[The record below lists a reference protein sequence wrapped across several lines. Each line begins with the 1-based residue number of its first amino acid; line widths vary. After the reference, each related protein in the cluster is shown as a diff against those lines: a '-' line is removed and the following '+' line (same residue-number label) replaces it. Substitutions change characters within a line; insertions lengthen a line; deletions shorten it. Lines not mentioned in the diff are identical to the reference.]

1 MNNHSM
7 NQQQKTLNFD
17 IEGMSCASC
26 VGRVER
32 AITKVDDVESVNVN
46 LATERA
52 TVQIS
57 DSATDVDLS
66 TLITQAIE
74 KAGYQA
80 KLHQDGQQVNASAQ
94 DDVHTV
100 LRIDGM
106 SCASCVGRV
115 ERALKK
121 LEGVTDANVN
131 LATEIAN
138 IHHTSMLNT
147 EQLIAQVEQA
157 GYEATVVQ
165 QQNESLNKNTA
176 QAPQKSYSERR
187 QLEADELFKK
197 LIVAIILALPVF
209 ILEMGS
215 HFIPALH
222 HWIASNIGMQN
233 SWYLQ
238 FILATLVMI
247 FSGRQFFTHGI
258 PALFR
263 GAPDMNTLVAVGSLA
278 AYSYSIVATFMPQ
291 LLPEANLAVYYE
303 SVVVIIVLILLG
315 RYLEAKAKG
324 QTSQAIEKLI
334 QLQPK
339 VAHVKRDGQFI
350 DVEITDV
357 KSNDIVMI
365 KPSESVPFDG
375 VVIEGQSYVDESMIT
390 GESMAV
396 QKIVDDQVI
405 GGTLNQQGQLIVQVR
420 AVGSD
425 TTLAKIIQLVENAQS
440 SKLPIQ
446 NLVDKITMWFVP
458 TILVIALL
466 TFLAWMFFSE
476 QGISFALINA
486 VSVLIIA
493 CPCAMGLATPM
504 SIMVGTGRAAEL
516 GILFRDV
523 QALQSAK
530 DIEAVAFDKTG
541 TLTEGHPILT
551 DLLLAPDVDKND
563 VKESHDVDLIRQ
575 YAASLESASEH
586 PIAKAIVE
594 DAKVR
599 GLALLPI
606 TDFQALVGFGVQA
619 QIDGKTIRIGSD
631 MWMKQLG
638 FSSTAL
644 QPYFEELTSE
654 AKTTFYLSV
663 DEQILAVIAVADEA
677 KADAKSAIKALYQE
691 KFHVAMVSGDQ
702 QKTAEAIAQSLG
714 IDQVIANVKPA
725 QKVEAISALQAKYG
739 KVAFVGDGINDA
751 PALAHADLGIA
762 MGTGTDIAIETAD
775 VVLMNGHVSSVVDCI
790 ALSRATIRNIQ
801 QNLFWAFI
809 YNVAL
814 IPVAAGV
821 LYPLN
826 GMLLSPMFAA
836 FAMALSSVF
845 VVTNALR
852 LKRFQS
858 ITAED

>member
-1 MNNHSM
+1 MSQQAPNQQSI

-17 IEGMSCASC
+17 VKGMSCASC

-32 AITKVDDVESVNVN
+32 AIAKVNGVDSVNVN
-46 LATERA
+46 LATERT

-57 DSATDVDLS
+57 DSAADVELS
-66 TLITQAIE
+66 TSIAQAIE

-80 KLHQDGQQVNASAQ
+80 TLHQDPQQINTPAK
-94 DDVHTV
+94 DDVRTV

-115 ERALKK
+115 ERALQK
-121 LEGVTDANVN
+121 LEGVIDASVN

-138 IHHTSMLNT
+138 IHHTSMVDT
-147 EQLIAQVEQA
+147 DQLITQVEQA
-157 GYEATVVQ
+157 GYQATVVQ
-165 QQNESLNKNTA
+165 QQSNSTTEHTTQL
-176 QAPQKSYSERR
+176 PQKSYSERR
-187 QLEADELFKK
+187 QHEANELFKK

-215 HFIPALH
+215 HFIPTLH
-222 HWIASNIGMQN
+222 HWVASNIGIQN

-238 FILATLVMI
+238 FILATLVLI
-247 FSGRQFFTHGI
+247 FSGRLFYTHGI

-278 AYSYSIVATFMPQ
+278 AYSFSIIATFLPQ
-291 LLPEANLAVYYE
+291 LLPEASLAVYYE
-303 SVVVIIVLILLG
+303 SVVVIIVLILFG

-375 VVIEGQSYVDESMIT
+375 VVIEGQSYIDESMIT
-390 GESMAV
+390 GESIAV
-396 QKIVDDQVI
+396 QKTVNAQVI

-425 TTLAKIIQLVENAQS
+425 TALAKIIQLVENAQS

-458 TILVIALL
+458 TILVIAVL
-466 TFLAWMFFSE
+466 TFLAWMLFSE
-476 QGISFALINA
+476 QGLSFALINA

-530 DIEAVAFDKTG
+530 DIQAVAFDKTG

-551 DLLLAPDVDKND
+551 DLLLAPDVKDN
-563 VKESHDVDLIRQ
+563 DVDLIRQ

-586 PIAKAIVE
+586 PIAKSIVE
-594 DAKVR
+594 DAQTR

-606 TDFQALVGFGVQA
+606 TDFQAHVGLGVQA
-619 QIDGKTIRIGSD
+619 QIDGKTIRIGSGT
-631 MWMKQLG
+631 WMQQLG
-638 FSSTAL
+638 FSTTAL
-644 QPYFEELTSE
+644 QPYFDELTSE

-663 DEQILAVIAVADEA
+663 DEQIFAVIAVADEA

-725 QKVEAISALQAKYG
+725 QKVEAISALQVKYG

-790 ALSRATIRNIQ
+790 ALSSATIRNIQ

-858 ITAED
+858 ITAKN

>member
-1 MNNHSM
+1 MNQQAM
-7 NQQQKTLNFD
+7 NQQQKALNFD
-17 IEGMSCASC
+17 VEGMSCASC

-32 AITKVDDVESVNVN
+32 AIAKVDGVKSVSVN

-52 TVQIS
+52 SVQIN
-57 DSATDVDLS
+57 DATTDAELS
-66 TLITQAIE
+66 TSITQAIE

-80 KLHQDGQQVNASAQ
+80 TLHQDAQQVNVSVQ
-94 DDVHTV
+94 DDVHSV

-115 ERALKK
+115 ERALQK
-121 LEGVTDANVN
+121 LDGVTDATVN
-131 LATEIAN
+131 LATEMAN
-138 IHHTSMLNT
+138 IHHTSMVNT
-147 EQLIAQVEQA
+147 DQLIAQVEQA
-157 GYEATVVQ
+157 GYQATVVQ
-165 QQNESLNKNTA
+165 QQSESLNNTT
-176 QAPQKSYSERR
+176 QAPQKNYSERR

-197 LIVAIILALPVF
+197 LIVAIVLALPVF
-209 ILEMGS
+209 VLEMGS
-215 HFIPALH
+215 HFIPTLH

-238 FILATLVMI
+238 FILATLVLI
-247 FSGRQFFTHGI
+247 FSGRQFYTHGI

-263 GAPDMNTLVAVGSLA
+263 GAPDMNTLVAIGSLA
-278 AYSYSIVATFMPQ
+278 AYSYSIVATF
-291 LLPEANLAVYYE
+291 LPELLLESNLAVYYE

-324 QTSQAIEKLI
+324 QTSQAIEKLM

-350 DVEITDV
+350 DVDINSIQ
-357 KSNDIVMI
+357 SNDIIMI

-375 VVIEGQSYVDESMIT
+375 VVIEGQSYIDESMIT

-396 QKIVDDQVI
+396 QKAIDDQVI
-405 GGTLNQQGQLIVQVR
+405 GGTLNQQGQIIVQVR
-420 AVGSD
+420 AVGGD

-458 TILVIALL
+458 TILVIAVL
-466 TFLAWMFFSE
+466 TFFAWMLFSE
-476 QGISFALINA
+476 QGLSFALINA

-523 QALQSAK
+523 HALQSAK
-530 DIEAVAFDKTG
+530 DIQAIAFDKTG
-541 TLTEGHPILT
+541 TLTNGHPILT
-551 DLLLAPDVDKND
+551 DLLLATDIEDNI
-563 VKESHDVDLIRQ
+563 DVDLIRQ

-586 PIAKAIVE
+586 PIAKAIVD

-606 TDFQALVGFGVQA
+606 TDFQAHVGLGVQA
-619 QIDGKTIRIGSD
+619 QIDGKTIRIGSGT
-631 MWMKQLG
+631 WMKQLG

-677 KADAKSAIKALYQE
+677 KADAQSAIHALHQDQ
-691 KFHVAMVSGDQ
+691 FHVAMVSGDQ
-702 QKTAEAIAQSLG
+702 QKTAEAIAESLG
-714 IDQVIANVKPA
+714 VDQVIANVKP
-725 QKVEAISALQAKYG
+725 
-739 KVAFVGDGINDA
+739 

-790 ALSRATIRNIQ
+790 ALSRATISNIQ

-858 ITAED
+858 ISVKN

>member
-1 MNNHSM
+1 MNQQAM

-17 IEGMSCASC
+17 VEGMSCASC

-32 AITKVDDVESVNVN
+32 AIAKVDGVESVSVN

-52 TVQIS
+52 TVQMN
-57 DSATDVDLS
+57 DANANAELS
-66 TLITQAIE
+66 TSITQAIE

-80 KLHQDGQQVNASAQ
+80 TLHQDAQQVNVSVQ
-94 DDVHTV
+94 DDVHSV

-115 ERALKK
+115 ERALQKID
-121 LEGVTDANVN
+121 GVTGASVN
-131 LATEIAN
+131 LATEMAN
-138 IHHTSMLNT
+138 IHHTSMVDT
-147 EQLIAQVEQA
+147 DQLIAQVEQV
-157 GYEATVVQ
+157 GYQATVVQ
-165 QQNESLNKNTA
+165 QQKNDSTNKYEA

-197 LIVAIILALPVF
+197 LILAIVLALPVF
-209 ILEMGS
+209 VLEMGS

-238 FILATLVMI
+238 FILATLVLI
-247 FSGRQFFTHGI
+247 FSGRQFYTHGI

-263 GAPDMNTLVAVGSLA
+263 GAPDMNTLVAIGSLA
-278 AYSYSIVATFMPQ
+278 AYSYSIVATF
-291 LLPEANLAVYYE
+291 LPELLLESNLAVYYE

-324 QTSQAIEKLI
+324 QTSQAIEKLM

-350 DVEITDV
+350 DVDINSIQ
-357 KSNDIVMI
+357 SNDIIMI

-375 VVIEGQSYVDESMIT
+375 VVIEGQSYIDESMIT

-396 QKIVDDQVI
+396 QKAIDDQVI
-405 GGTLNQQGQLIVQVR
+405 GGTLNQQGQIIVQVR
-420 AVGSD
+420 AVGGD

-458 TILVIALL
+458 TILVIAVL
-466 TFLAWMFFSE
+466 TFLAWMLFSD
-476 QGISFALINA
+476 QGLSFALINA

-523 QALQSAK
+523 HALQSAK
-530 DIEAVAFDKTG
+530 DIQAIAFDKTG
-541 TLTEGHPILT
+541 TLTNGHPILT
-551 DLLLAPDVDKND
+551 DLLLATDIEDNN
-563 VKESHDVDLIRQ
+563 DVDLIRQ

-606 TDFQALVGFGVQA
+606 TDFQAHVGLGVQA
-619 QIDGKTIRIGSD
+619 QIDGKTIRIGSGT
-631 MWMKQLG
+631 WMKQLG

-644 QPYFEELTSE
+644 QPDFEELTSE

-677 KADAKSAIKALYQE
+677 KADAQSAIHALHQDQ
-691 KFHVAMVSGDQ
+691 FHVAMVSGDQ
-702 QKTAEAIAQSLG
+702 QKTAEAIAESLG
-714 IDQVIANVKPA
+714 VDQVIANVKPA
-725 QKVEAISALQAKYG
+725 QKVEAISALQGKYG

-821 LYPLN
+821 LYPFN

-858 ITAED
+858 ITANN

>member
-1 MNNHSM
+1 MNQQAM
-7 NQQQKTLNFD
+7 NQQQKALNFD
-17 IEGMSCASC
+17 VEGMSCASC

-32 AITKVDDVESVNVN
+32 AIAKVDGVKSVSVN

-52 TVQIS
+52 SVQIN
-57 DSATDVDLS
+57 DATTDAELS
-66 TLITQAIE
+66 TSITQAIE

-80 KLHQDGQQVNASAQ
+80 TLHQDAQQVNVSVQ
-94 DDVHTV
+94 DDVHSV

-115 ERALKK
+115 ERALQK
-121 LEGVTDANVN
+121 LDGVTDATVN
-131 LATEIAN
+131 LATEMAN
-138 IHHTSMLNT
+138 IHHTSMVNT
-147 EQLIAQVEQA
+147 DQLIAQVEQA
-157 GYEATVVQ
+157 GYQATVVQ
-165 QQNESLNKNTA
+165 QQSESLNNTT
-176 QAPQKSYSERR
+176 QAPQKNYSERR

-197 LIVAIILALPVF
+197 LIVAIVLALPVF
-209 ILEMGS
+209 VLEMGS
-215 HFIPALH
+215 HFIPTLH

-238 FILATLVMI
+238 FILATLVLI
-247 FSGRQFFTHGI
+247 FSGRQFYTHGI

-263 GAPDMNTLVAVGSLA
+263 GAPDMNTLVAIGSLA
-278 AYSYSIVATFMPQ
+278 AYSYSIVATF
-291 LLPEANLAVYYE
+291 LPELLLESNLAVYYE

-324 QTSQAIEKLI
+324 QTSQAIEKLM

-350 DVEITDV
+350 DVDINSIQ
-357 KSNDIVMI
+357 SNDIIMI

-375 VVIEGQSYVDESMIT
+375 VVIEGQSYIDESMIT

-396 QKIVDDQVI
+396 QKAIDDQVI
-405 GGTLNQQGQLIVQVR
+405 GGTLNQQGQIIVQVR
-420 AVGSD
+420 AVGGD

-458 TILVIALL
+458 TILVIAVL
-466 TFLAWMFFSE
+466 TFFAWMLFSE
-476 QGISFALINA
+476 QGLSFALINA

-523 QALQSAK
+523 HALQSAK
-530 DIEAVAFDKTG
+530 DIQAIAFDKTG
-541 TLTEGHPILT
+541 TLTNGHPILT
-551 DLLLAPDVDKND
+551 DLLLATDIEDNI
-563 VKESHDVDLIRQ
+563 DVDLIRQ

-586 PIAKAIVE
+586 PIAKAIVD

-606 TDFQALVGFGVQA
+606 TDFQAHVGLGVQA
-619 QIDGKTIRIGSD
+619 QIDGKTIRIGSGT
-631 MWMKQLG
+631 WMKQLG

-677 KADAKSAIKALYQE
+677 KADAQSAIHALHQDQ
-691 KFHVAMVSGDQ
+691 FHVAMVSGDQ
-702 QKTAEAIAQSLG
+702 QKTAEAIAESLG
-714 IDQVIANVKPA
+714 VKPA
-725 QKVEAISALQAKYG
+725 QKVEAISALQGKYG

-790 ALSRATIRNIQ
+790 ALSRATISNIQ

-858 ITAED
+858 ISVKN

>member
-1 MNNHSM
+1 MNQQAM
-7 NQQQKTLNFD
+7 NQQQKALNFD
-17 IEGMSCASC
+17 VEGMSCASC

-32 AITKVDDVESVNVN
+32 AIAKVDGVKSVSVN

-52 TVQIS
+52 SVQIN
-57 DSATDVDLS
+57 DATTDAELS
-66 TLITQAIE
+66 TSITQAIE

-80 KLHQDGQQVNASAQ
+80 TLHQDAQQVNVSVQ
-94 DDVHTV
+94 DDVHSV

-115 ERALKK
+115 ERALQK
-121 LEGVTDANVN
+121 LDGVTDATVN
-131 LATEIAN
+131 LATEMAN
-138 IHHTSMLNT
+138 IHHTSMVNT
-147 EQLIAQVEQA
+147 DQLIAQVEQA
-157 GYEATVVQ
+157 GYQATVVQ
-165 QQNESLNKNTA
+165 QQSESLNNTT
-176 QAPQKSYSERR
+176 QAPQKNYSERR

-197 LIVAIILALPVF
+197 LIVAIVLALPVF
-209 ILEMGS
+209 VLEMGS
-215 HFIPALH
+215 HFIPTLH

-238 FILATLVMI
+238 FILATLVLI
-247 FSGRQFFTHGI
+247 FSGRQFYTHGI

-263 GAPDMNTLVAVGSLA
+263 GAPDMNTLVAIGSLA
-278 AYSYSIVATFMPQ
+278 AYSYSIVATF
-291 LLPEANLAVYYE
+291 LPELLLESNLAVYYE

-324 QTSQAIEKLI
+324 QTSQAIEKLM

-350 DVEITDV
+350 DVDINSIQ
-357 KSNDIVMI
+357 SNDIIMI

-375 VVIEGQSYVDESMIT
+375 VVIEGQSYIDESMIT

-396 QKIVDDQVI
+396 QKAIDDQVI
-405 GGTLNQQGQLIVQVR
+405 GGTLNQQGQIIVQVR
-420 AVGSD
+420 AVGGD

-458 TILVIALL
+458 TILVIAVL
-466 TFLAWMFFSE
+466 TFFAWMLFSE
-476 QGISFALINA
+476 QGLSFALINA

-523 QALQSAK
+523 HALQSAK
-530 DIEAVAFDKTG
+530 DIQAIAFDKTG
-541 TLTEGHPILT
+541 TLTNGHPILT
-551 DLLLAPDVDKND
+551 DLLLATDIEDNI
-563 VKESHDVDLIRQ
+563 DVDLIRQ

-586 PIAKAIVE
+586 PIAKAIVD

-606 TDFQALVGFGVQA
+606 TDFQAHVGLGVQA
-619 QIDGKTIRIGSD
+619 QIDGKTIRIGSGT
-631 MWMKQLG
+631 WMKQLG

-677 KADAKSAIKALYQE
+677 KADAQSAIHALHQDQ
-691 KFHVAMVSGDQ
+691 FHVAMVSGDQ
-702 QKTAEAIAQSLG
+702 QKTAEAIAESLG
-714 IDQVIANVKPA
+714 VDQVIANVKPA
-725 QKVEAISALQAKYG
+725 QKVEAISALQGKYG

-790 ALSRATIRNIQ
+790 ALSRATISNIQ

-814 IPVAAGV
+814 IPVAAGL

-858 ITAED
+858 ISVKN

>member
-1 MNNHSM
+1 MNQQAM

-17 IEGMSCASC
+17 VEGMSCASC

-32 AITKVDDVESVNVN
+32 AIAKVDGVESVSVN

-52 TVQIS
+52 TVQMN
-57 DSATDVDLS
+57 DANANAELS
-66 TLITQAIE
+66 TSITQAIE

-80 KLHQDGQQVNASAQ
+80 TLHQDAQQVNVSVQ
-94 DDVHTV
+94 DDVHSV

-115 ERALKK
+115 ERALQKID
-121 LEGVTDANVN
+121 GVTGASVN
-131 LATEIAN
+131 LATEMAN
-138 IHHTSMLNT
+138 IHHTSMVDT
-147 EQLIAQVEQA
+147 DQLIAQVEQV
-157 GYEATVVQ
+157 GYQATVVQ
-165 QQNESLNKNTA
+165 QQKNDSTNKYEA

-197 LIVAIILALPVF
+197 LILAIVLALPVF
-209 ILEMGS
+209 VLEMGS

-238 FILATLVMI
+238 FILATLVLI
-247 FSGRQFFTHGI
+247 FSGRQFYTHGI

-263 GAPDMNTLVAVGSLA
+263 GAPDMNTLVAIGSLA
-278 AYSYSIVATFMPQ
+278 AYSYSIVATFLPE
-291 LLPEANLAVYYE
+291 LLPKANLSVYYE

-324 QTSQAIEKLI
+324 QTSQAIEKLM

-350 DVEITDV
+350 DVDINSIQ
-357 KSNDIVMI
+357 SNDIIMI

-375 VVIEGQSYVDESMIT
+375 VVIEGQSYIDESMIT

-396 QKIVDDQVI
+396 QKAVDDQVI

-420 AVGSD
+420 AVGGD

-458 TILVIALL
+458 TILVIAVL
-466 TFLAWMFFSE
+466 TFLAWMLFSD
-476 QGISFALINA
+476 QGLSFALINA

-523 QALQSAK
+523 HALQSAK
-530 DIEAVAFDKTG
+530 DIQAIAFDKTG
-541 TLTEGHPILT
+541 TLTNGHPILT
-551 DLLLAPDVDKND
+551 DLLLATDIEDNN
-563 VKESHDVDLIRQ
+563 DVDLIRQ

-606 TDFQALVGFGVQA
+606 TDFQAHVGLGVQA
-619 QIDGKTIRIGSD
+619 QIDGKTIRIGSGT
-631 MWMKQLG
+631 WMKQLG

-677 KADAKSAIKALYQE
+677 KADAQSAIHALHQDQ
-691 KFHVAMVSGDQ
+691 FHVAMVSGDQ

-714 IDQVIANVKPA
+714 VDQVIANVKPA
-725 QKVEAISALQAKYG
+725 QKVEAISALQGKYG

-790 ALSRATIRNIQ
+790 ALSRATISNIQ

-821 LYPLN
+821 LYPFN

-858 ITAED
+858 ITANN

>member
-1 MNNHSM
+1 MNQQAM
-7 NQQQKTLNFD
+7 NQQQKALNFD
-17 IEGMSCASC
+17 VEGMSCASC

-32 AITKVDDVESVNVN
+32 AIAKVDGVKSVSVN

-52 TVQIS
+52 SVQIN
-57 DSATDVDLS
+57 DATTDAELS
-66 TLITQAIE
+66 TSITQAIE

-80 KLHQDGQQVNASAQ
+80 TLHQDAQQVNVSVQ
-94 DDVHTV
+94 DDVHSV

-115 ERALKK
+115 ERALQK
-121 LEGVTDANVN
+121 LDGVTDATVN
-131 LATEIAN
+131 LATEMAN
-138 IHHTSMLNT
+138 IHHTSMVNT
-147 EQLIAQVEQA
+147 DQLIAQVEQA
-157 GYEATVVQ
+157 GYQATVVQ
-165 QQNESLNKNTA
+165 QQSESLNNTT
-176 QAPQKSYSERR
+176 QAPQKNYSERR

-197 LIVAIILALPVF
+197 LIVAIVLALPVF
-209 ILEMGS
+209 VLEMGS
-215 HFIPALH
+215 HFIPTLH

-238 FILATLVMI
+238 FILATLVLI
-247 FSGRQFFTHGI
+247 FSGRQFYTHGI

-263 GAPDMNTLVAVGSLA
+263 GAPDMNTLVAIGSLA
-278 AYSYSIVATFMPQ
+278 AYSYSIVATF
-291 LLPEANLAVYYE
+291 LPELLLESNLAVYYE

-324 QTSQAIEKLI
+324 QTSQAIEKLM

-350 DVEITDV
+350 DVDINSIQ
-357 KSNDIVMI
+357 SNDIIMI

-375 VVIEGQSYVDESMIT
+375 VVIEGQSYIDESMIT

-396 QKIVDDQVI
+396 QKAIDDQVI
-405 GGTLNQQGQLIVQVR
+405 GGTLNQQGQIIVQVR
-420 AVGSD
+420 AVGGD

-458 TILVIALL
+458 TILVIAVL
-466 TFLAWMFFSE
+466 TFFAWMLFSE
-476 QGISFALINA
+476 QGLSFALINA

-523 QALQSAK
+523 HALQSAK
-530 DIEAVAFDKTG
+530 DIQAIAFDKTG
-541 TLTEGHPILT
+541 TLTNGHPILT
-551 DLLLAPDVDKND
+551 DLLLATDIEDNI
-563 VKESHDVDLIRQ
+563 DVDLIRQ

-586 PIAKAIVE
+586 PIAKAIVD

-606 TDFQALVGFGVQA
+606 TDFQAHVGLGVQA
-619 QIDGKTIRIGSD
+619 QIDGKTIRIGSGT
-631 MWMKQLG
+631 WMKQLG

-677 KADAKSAIKALYQE
+677 KADAQSAIHALHQDQ
-691 KFHVAMVSGDQ
+691 FHVAMVSGDQ
-702 QKTAEAIAQSLG
+702 QKTAEAIAESLG
-714 IDQVIANVKPA
+714 VDQVIANVKPA
-725 QKVEAISALQAKYG
+725 QKVEAISALQGKYG

-790 ALSRATIRNIQ
+790 ALSRATISNIQ

-858 ITAED
+858 ISVKN

>member
-1 MNNHSM
+1 MNNQSM

-17 IEGMSCASC
+17 VEGMSCASC

-32 AITKVDDVESVNVN
+32 AIAKVDGVESVSVN

-52 TVQIS
+52 TVQTNN
-57 DSATDVDLS
+57 ANANAELS
-66 TLITQAIE
+66 TSITQAIE

-80 KLHQDGQQVNASAQ
+80 TLHQDAQQVNVSVQ
-94 DDVHTV
+94 DDVHSV

-115 ERALKK
+115 ERALQKID
-121 LEGVTDANVN
+121 GVTGASVN
-131 LATEIAN
+131 LATEMAN
-138 IHHTSMLNT
+138 IHHTSMVDT
-147 EQLIAQVEQA
+147 DQLIAQVEQV
-157 GYEATVVQ
+157 GYQATVVQ
-165 QQNESLNKNTA
+165 QQKNDSTNKYKA

-197 LIVAIILALPVF
+197 LILAIVLALPVF
-209 ILEMGS
+209 VLEMGS

-238 FILATLVMI
+238 FILATLVLI
-247 FSGRQFFTHGI
+247 FSGRQFYTHGI

-263 GAPDMNTLVAVGSLA
+263 GAPDMNTLVAIGSLA
-278 AYSYSIVATFMPQ
+278 AYSYSIVATF
-291 LLPEANLAVYYE
+291 LPELLLESNLAVYYE

-324 QTSQAIEKLI
+324 QTSQAIEKLM

-350 DVEITDV
+350 DVDINSIQ
-357 KSNDIVMI
+357 SNDIIMI

-375 VVIEGQSYVDESMIT
+375 VVIEGQSYIDESMIT

-396 QKIVDDQVI
+396 QKAIDDQVI
-405 GGTLNQQGQLIVQVR
+405 GGTLNQQGQIIVQVR
-420 AVGSD
+420 AVGGD

-458 TILVIALL
+458 TILVIAVL
-466 TFLAWMFFSE
+466 TFLAWMLFSD
-476 QGISFALINA
+476 QGLSFALINA

-523 QALQSAK
+523 HALQSAK
-530 DIEAVAFDKTG
+530 DIQAIAFDKTG
-541 TLTEGHPILT
+541 TLTNGHPILT
-551 DLLLAPDVDKND
+551 DLLLATDIEDNN
-563 VKESHDVDLIRQ
+563 DVDLIRQ

-606 TDFQALVGFGVQA
+606 TDFQAHVGLGVQA
-619 QIDGKTIRIGSD
+619 QIDGKTIRIGSGT
-631 MWMKQLG
+631 WMKQLG

-644 QPYFEELTSE
+644 QPDFEELTSE

-677 KADAKSAIKALYQE
+677 KADAQSAIHALHQDQ
-691 KFHVAMVSGDQ
+691 FHVAMVSGDQ

-714 IDQVIANVKPA
+714 VDQVIANVKPA
-725 QKVEAISALQAKYG
+725 QKVEAISALQGKYG

-821 LYPLN
+821 LYPFN

-858 ITAED
+858 ITANN

>member
-1 MNNHSM
+1 MNQQAM
-7 NQQQKTLNFD
+7 NQQQKALNFD
-17 IEGMSCASC
+17 VEGMSCASC

-32 AITKVDDVESVNVN
+32 AIAKVDGVKSVSVN

-52 TVQIS
+52 SVQIN
-57 DSATDVDLS
+57 DATTDAELS
-66 TLITQAIE
+66 TSITQAIE

-80 KLHQDGQQVNASAQ
+80 TLHQDAQQVNVSVQ
-94 DDVHTV
+94 DDVHSV

-115 ERALKK
+115 ERALQK
-121 LEGVTDANVN
+121 LDGVTDATVN
-131 LATEIAN
+131 LATEMAN
-138 IHHTSMLNT
+138 IHHTSMVNT
-147 EQLIAQVEQA
+147 DQLIAQVEQA
-157 GYEATVVQ
+157 GYQATVVQ
-165 QQNESLNKNTA
+165 QQSESLNNTT
-176 QAPQKSYSERR
+176 QAPQKNYSERR

-197 LIVAIILALPVF
+197 LIVAIVLALPVF
-209 ILEMGS
+209 VLEMGS
-215 HFIPALH
+215 HFIPTLH

-238 FILATLVMI
+238 FILATLVLI
-247 FSGRQFFTHGI
+247 FSGRQFYTHGI

-263 GAPDMNTLVAVGSLA
+263 GAPDMNTLVAIGSLA
-278 AYSYSIVATFMPQ
+278 AYSYSIVATF
-291 LLPEANLAVYYE
+291 LPELLLESNLAVYYE

-324 QTSQAIEKLI
+324 QTSQAIEKLM

-350 DVEITDV
+350 DVDINSIQ
-357 KSNDIVMI
+357 SNDIIMI

-375 VVIEGQSYVDESMIT
+375 VVIEGQSYIDESMIT

-396 QKIVDDQVI
+396 QKAIDDQVI
-405 GGTLNQQGQLIVQVR
+405 GGTLNQQGQIIVQVR
-420 AVGSD
+420 AVGGD

-458 TILVIALL
+458 TILVIAVL
-466 TFLAWMFFSE
+466 TFFAWMLFSE
-476 QGISFALINA
+476 QGLSFALINA

-523 QALQSAK
+523 HALQSAK
-530 DIEAVAFDKTG
+530 DIQAIAFDKTG
-541 TLTEGHPILT
+541 TLTNGHPILT
-551 DLLLAPDVDKND
+551 DLLLATDIEDNI
-563 VKESHDVDLIRQ
+563 DVDLIRQ

-586 PIAKAIVE
+586 PIAKAIVD

-606 TDFQALVGFGVQA
+606 TDFQAHVGLGVQA
-619 QIDGKTIRIGSD
+619 QIDGKTIRIGSGT
-631 MWMKQLG
+631 WMKQLG

-677 KADAKSAIKALYQE
+677 KADAQSAIHALHQDQ
-691 KFHVAMVSGDQ
+691 FHVAMVSGDQ
-702 QKTAEAIAQSLG
+702 QKTAEAIAESLG
-714 IDQVIANVKPA
+714 VDQVIANVKPA
-725 QKVEAISALQAKYG
+725 QKVEAISALQGKYG

-790 ALSRATIRNIQ
+790 ALSRATISNIQ

-814 IPVAAGV
+814 IPVAAGALPV
-821 LYPLN
+821 EWHATFTDVCRFCD
-826 GMLLSPMFAA
+826 GVILSFC
-836 FAMALSSVF
+836 S
-845 VVTNALR
+845 N
-852 LKRFQS
+852 
-858 ITAED
+858 

>member
-1 MNNHSM
+1 MNQQAI

-17 IEGMSCASC
+17 VEGMSCASC

-32 AITKVDDVESVNVN
+32 SIAKVDGVESVSVN

-52 TVQIS
+52 TVQIN
-57 DSATDVDLS
+57 DATADAELS

-80 KLHQDGQQVNASAQ
+80 KLHQDSQQINASEKT
-94 DDVHTV
+94 DINTI
-100 LRIDGM
+100 LRIEGM
-106 SCASCVGRV
+106 NCASCVGRV
-115 ERALKK
+115 ERALQK
-121 LEGVTDANVN
+121 LDGVTDASVN
-131 LATEIAN
+131 LATETAN
-138 IHHTSMLNT
+138 IQHTSMVDAD
-147 EQLIAQVEQA
+147 QLIAQVKQA
-157 GYEATVVQ
+157 GYEATVILQ
-165 QQNESLNKNTA
+165 QSKSLNKNTA

-187 QLEADELFKK
+187 QLEANELFQK
-197 LIVAIILALPVF
+197 LIVAIVLALPVF
-209 ILEMGS
+209 VLEMGS
-215 HFIPALH
+215 HFIPTLH

-238 FILATLVMI
+238 FILATLVLI
-247 FSGRQFFTHGI
+247 FSGRQFYTHGI

-278 AYSYSIVATFMPQ
+278 AYSYSIVATFLPQ
-291 LLPEANLAVYYE
+291 FLPEANLAVYYE

-324 QTSQAIEKLI
+324 QTSQAIEKLM

-350 DVEITDV
+350 DVDINNIQ
-357 KSNDIVMI
+357 SNDIVMI

-375 VVIEGQSYVDESMIT
+375 IVLEGQSYVDESMIT

-396 QKIVDDQVI
+396 QKTTNDQVI

-420 AVGSD
+420 AVGGD
-425 TTLAKIIQLVENAQS
+425 TTLAKIIQLVEHAQS

-466 TFLAWMFFSE
+466 TFLAWMLFSD
-476 QGISFALINA
+476 QGLSFALINA

-516 GILFRDV
+516 GILFRDA
-523 QALQSAK
+523 QALQSSK
-530 DIEAVAFDKTG
+530 DIQAVAFDKTG
-541 TLTEGHPILT
+541 TLTNGHPILT
-551 DLLLAPDVDKND
+551 DLLLAPDVKEND
-563 VKESHDVDLIRQ
+563 VKENYDVDLIRQ

-594 DAKVR
+594 DAKNR

-606 TDFQALVGFGVQA
+606 TDFQAHVGLGVQA

-631 MWMKQLG
+631 TWMQQLG
-638 FSSTAL
+638 FTTTAL

-663 DEQILAVIAVADEA
+663 DEQIFAVIAVADEA
-677 KADAKSAIKALYQE
+677 KADAKSAINALHQDH
-691 KFHVAMVSGDQ
+691 FHVAMVSGDQ
-702 QKTAEAIAQSLG
+702 QKTVEAIAQSLG
-714 IDQVIANVKPA
+714 VDQVVANVKPE
-725 QKVEAISALQAKYG
+725 QKVEAISALQARYG

-845 VVTNALR
+845 VVSNALR

-858 ITAED
+858 IGKV

>member
-1 MNNHSM
+1 MNQQAM
-7 NQQQKTLNFD
+7 NQQQKALNFD
-17 IEGMSCASC
+17 VEGMSCASC

-32 AITKVDDVESVNVN
+32 AIAKVDGVKSVSVN

-52 TVQIS
+52 SVQIN
-57 DSATDVDLS
+57 DATTDAELS
-66 TLITQAIE
+66 TSITQAIE

-80 KLHQDGQQVNASAQ
+80 TLHQDAQQVNVSVQ
-94 DDVHTV
+94 DDVHSV

-115 ERALKK
+115 ERALQK
-121 LEGVTDANVN
+121 LDGVTDATVN
-131 LATEIAN
+131 LATEMAN
-138 IHHTSMLNT
+138 IHHTSMVNT
-147 EQLIAQVEQA
+147 DQLIAQVEQA
-157 GYEATVVQ
+157 GYQATVVQ
-165 QQNESLNKNTA
+165 QQSESLNNTT
-176 QAPQKSYSERR
+176 QAPQKNYSERR

-197 LIVAIILALPVF
+197 LIVAIVLALPVF
-209 ILEMGS
+209 VLEMGS
-215 HFIPALH
+215 HFIPTLH

-238 FILATLVMI
+238 FILATLVLI
-247 FSGRQFFTHGI
+247 FSGRQFYTHGI

-263 GAPDMNTLVAVGSLA
+263 GAPDMNTLVAIGSLA
-278 AYSYSIVATFMPQ
+278 AYSYSIVATF
-291 LLPEANLAVYYE
+291 LPELLLESNLAVYYE

-324 QTSQAIEKLI
+324 QTSQAIEKLM

-350 DVEITDV
+350 DVDINSIQ
-357 KSNDIVMI
+357 SNDIIMI

-375 VVIEGQSYVDESMIT
+375 VVIEGQSYIDESMIT

-396 QKIVDDQVI
+396 QKAVDDQVI
-405 GGTLNQQGQLIVQVR
+405 GGTLNQQGQIIVQVR

-458 TILVIALL
+458 TILVIAVL
-466 TFLAWMFFSE
+466 TFLAWMLFSD
-476 QGISFALINA
+476 QGLSFALINA

-523 QALQSAK
+523 HALQSAK
-530 DIEAVAFDKTG
+530 DIQAIAFDKTG
-541 TLTEGHPILT
+541 TLTNGHPILT
-551 DLLLAPDVDKND
+551 DLLLATDIEDNN
-563 VKESHDVDLIRQ
+563 DVDLIRQ

-606 TDFQALVGFGVQA
+606 TDFQAHVGLGVQA
-619 QIDGKTIRIGSD
+619 QIDGKTIRIGSGT
-631 MWMKQLG
+631 WMKQLG

-644 QPYFEELTSE
+644 QPDFEELTSE

-677 KADAKSAIKALYQE
+677 KADAQSAIHALHQDQ
-691 KFHVAMVSGDQ
+691 FHVAMVSGDQ

-714 IDQVIANVKPA
+714 VDQVIANVKPA
-725 QKVEAISALQAKYG
+725 QKVEAISALQGKYG